1 MRSPDCKFGC
11 VTIAER
17 HLTKGREHLNIQR
30 KVDLGAEWF
39 ISQAV
44 YNFGATISLINDYG
58 DLCRA
63 NQVVPKK
70 VLLTFA
76 PCGRRKTVAFIHW
89 LGVSVPPHVEDVI
102 LDGAPPEGATVAE
115 IKQAS
120 AVAVLTCVN
129 LLVDGF
135 QSILEATATSGVPLG
150 VNVESVSGYRE
161 ECEASFTLFVKLQ
174 QKLLSFSSKWRFVV
188 RLVDIEPS
196 REEKA
201 ARALYHSNQAL
212 AANRSSAVQLVSAAG
227 FGVIAAV
234 LLLKIRN
241 N

>member
-1 MRSPDCKFGC
+1 M
-11 VTIAER
+11 
-17 HLTKGREHLNIQR
+17 
-30 KVDLGAEWF
+30 
-39 ISQAV
+39 

-58 DLCRA
+58 DLCKSK
-63 NQVVPKK
+63 QVVPKK

-89 LGVSVPPHVEDVI
+89 LGVSVPPHVENAI
-102 LDGAPPEGATVAE
+102 LEGAPPEGASVAE

-120 AVAVLTCVN
+120 AVSVLTCVEI
-129 LLVDGF
+129 LVEGF

-174 QKLLSFSSKWRFVV
+174 QRLLRFSNKWRFIV

-196 REEKA
+196 NQEKA
-201 ARALYHSNQAL
+201 TRALYHSHQAML
-212 AANRSSAVQLVSAAG
+212 VNRSSAVQLVSAAG
-227 FGVIAAV
+227 FGVIAAL